1 MSRDHTPNQT
11 TSSKG
16 NTPSYSKPATPY
28 KAIMPPPSKAKD
40 AARKV
45 RAIMSE
51 LNSEELEGAKNAF
64 IESIDEEVVK
74 EEHEDF

>member
-1 MSRDHTPNQT
+1 MSQDHMLNQT

-16 NTPSYSKPATPY
+16 STPSYSKPATPY
-28 KAIMPPPSKAKD
+28 KAIMPPPSKAKE
-40 AARKV
+40 AAWKV

-64 IESIDEEVVK
+64 IESLDEEVVK
-74 EEHEDF
+74 EEQKDF

>member
-1 MSRDHTPNQT
+1 MSRDHTLSPT

-16 NTPSYSKPATPY
+16 STPSYSKPATPY
-28 KAIMPPPSKAKD
+28 KAIMPPSKAKD
-40 AARKV
+40 TARKV

-51 LNSEELEGAKNAF
+51 LNNEELEGAKKAF
-64 IESIDEEVVK
+64 IESIDDEVVE